1 MDDDPRRNVET
12 PRNTETPT
20 TRANKA
26 SAMRWAIGIA
36 ALFIVGVIAWWVSG
50 IPRGDA
56 PELLPQD
63 QQEQS
68 QPTDGNQP
76 PAVIPNQDTGGTP
89 PANPEPAGPGL
100 Q

>member
-1 MDDDPRRNVET
+1 MPDDPRRNA
-12 PRNTETPT
+12 ETPT

-36 ALFIVGVIAWWVSG
+36 VLFIIGVVAWWVSG
-50 IPRGDA
+50 IPRGEA
-56 PELLPQD
+56 PELTPQN
-63 QQEQS
+63 QPEQA

-76 PAVIPNQDTGGTP
+76 SAVVPNQDTDGSP
-89 PANPEPAGPGL
+89 PANPEPAGPGT